1 VSGPL
6 AGITVL
12 EAGHMLAGP
21 YCGMLLADLGAEVIK
36 IEPPEGDIGR
46 RVSPHQVAG
55 HNAYFASLNRSKKS
69 VVLDLASDE
78 GRSALGSLAARAHAL
93 VTNLRPAAIRKLGLT
108 YEALKDANPRLVC
121 VALTG
126 YGLEGSHADRPAY
139 DYVIQA
145 LTGVMAIT
153 GEPGSPP
160 AKTGYSAVD
169 NSAGMMGALG
179 LLAKIVEGK
188 GGQIDL
194 SMHDVMLSQLNYL
207 AGAWLN
213 AGERAERLAR
223 SAHPYIVPAQV
234 FETSDGWLVVFIS
247 HDEFWR
253 RFCVEVGRPDWLED
267 ARFATMAA
275 RRGHREALLGALV
288 PLFKSRSSASW
299 MSRLAPLGVVVA
311 PVETLERALG
321 SDLARAR
328 GMVVEI
334 DAGGGTIRAVGNPIR
349 IDGAAQA
356 YNAPPRLGEHN
367 AGLLPA
373 GSSLATR
380 VLARER
386 RAIARAISEIE
397 DGSAEGE
404 SLSRQLARHAG
415 RAHVVGV
422 TGPPG
427 AGKSTLV
434 AALAGTLL
442 ALGRRVAVVAV
453 DPSSPLTGGALLGD
467 RIRMGE
473 VQGHEAI
480 FIRSLAS
487 RGHAGGVS
495 RATGR
500 VAALLDAA
508 GYDLVLIET
517 VGAGQAEVEIAKI
530 AATRLVVCPPGLGDD
545 VQALKAGIFEI
556 ADAFVVNKADLP
568 GAERTLRDL
577 AAVLALGKGAR
588 RPVFSA
594 VATTGRGVDEV
605 ARWLAAHEA
614 TLAARAP
621 TATSAPAP

>member
-1 VSGPL
+1 MSGPL
-6 AGITVL
+6 SGIVVL
-12 EAGHMLAGP
+12 EVGHMLAGP

-36 IEPPEGDIGR
+36 IEPREGDIGR
-46 RVSPHQVAG
+46 RVSPHTIGA

-78 GRSALGSLAARAHAL
+78 GRAALHGLAARAHAL

-108 YEALKDANPRLVC
+108 YETLRNANPRLVC

-126 YGLEGSHADRPAY
+126 YGLEGGHADRPAY

-188 GGQIDL
+188 GGQVDV

-213 AGERAERLAR
+213 AGERAGRMAR

-253 RFCVEVGRPDWLED
+253 RFCGEVGRPEWLAD
-267 ARFATMAA
+267 PRFATMAA
-275 RRGHREALLGALV
+275 RRENREAVLAELV
-288 PLFKSRSSASW
+288 PLLKTASTALW
-299 MSRLAPLGVVVA
+299 MARLAPLGVVAA
-311 PVETLERALG
+311 PVQTMEQALG
-321 SDLARAR
+321 SELARER
-328 GMVVEI
+328 DMVVAIE
-334 DAGGGTIRAVGNPIR
+334 AGGATIRAVGNPIR
-349 IDGAAQA
+349 LPGTAQA
-356 YNAPPRLGEHN
+356 YGPPPRLGEHN
-367 AGLLPA
+367 AELLQRR
-373 GSSLATR
+373 SSLAAR

-386 RAIARAISEIE
+386 RAVARAISEIE
-397 DGSAEGE
+397 NGSAEGE
-404 SLSRQLARHAG
+404 ALSRQLARHCG
-415 RAHVVGV
+415 RARMVGI

-434 AALAGTLL
+434 AALAKELL
-442 ALGRRVAVVAV
+442 ALGRSVAVVAV

-473 VQGHEAI
+473 VQGHDEV

-508 GYDLVLIET
+508 GFDVVLIET
-517 VGAGQAEVEIAKI
+517 VGAGQSEVEIAAI

-545 VQALKAGIFEI
+545 VQALKAGILEI

-568 GAERTLRDL
+568 GAER
-577 AAVLALGKGAR
+577 AARELVAMLALKKGAR
-588 RPVFSA
+588 RPVFST
-594 VATTGRGVDEV
+594 VATTGDGVGEL
-605 ARWLAAHEA
+605 ARWLLAREAA
-614 TLAARAP
+614 LAA
-621 TATSAPAP
+621 